1 MFDKIIAFFMSI
13 IAFFMGLFGM
23 GGNNG
28 EPVTP
33 PGANYTQYTNASYGD
48 HERQKLDLCIP
59 NNASGDLGLVL
70 FIHGGAWI
78 GGDKEPYVNGTI
90 SAAKDHGIAGASLNY
105 HYISDSVHMDT
116 LINDIDLALGK
127 IKAIGAEKGVN
138 INKVLLTGDSAGAH
152 LSLLYAYSKADSA
165 PIKPVA
171 VVSNSGPTDFT
182 DENFYINNALGG
194 PEVLSDLF
202 SKASGVRFAY
212 DQRASAEVKAALQK
226 YSPLFY
232 VTKNT
237 VPTIINHGDSDT
249 IVPYSNAVNL
259 DAKLT
264 EMGVP
269 HYFNTF
275 VGGGHGLDND
285 KAAADRAN
293 DQLFEFIY
301 TYLK

>member
-23 GGNNG
+23 GGNDGKPVVPSG
-28 EPVTP
+28 E
-33 PGANYTQYTNASYGD
+33 NYTQYVNLAYGD

-59 NNASGDLGLVL
+59 NDASGDLGLVL

-78 GGDKEPYVNGTI
+78 AGDKESYLNGVA
-90 SAAKDHGIAGASLNY
+90 SAAKYYGVAGAALNY

-116 LINDIDLALGK
+116 LMNDIGLALSK
-127 IKAIGAEKGVN
+127 IKAIGAERGVN
-138 INKVLLTGDSAGAH
+138 INKVLLTGDSAGGH
-152 LSLLYAYSKADSA
+152 MSLLYAYSEADSA

-182 DENFYINNALGG
+182 DESFYINNALGS
-194 PEVLSDLF
+194 PEVMSDLF
-202 SKASGVRFAY
+202 SKASGVRFTY
-212 DQRASAEVKAALQK
+212 EQRASAEVRAALQK

-232 VTKNT
+232 VNENT

-285 KAAADRAN
+285 KTAADRAST
-293 DQLFEFIY
+293 QLIEY
-301 TYLK
+301 VNTYLK

>member
-59 NNASGDLGLVL
+59 NDASGDLGLVL

-212 DQRASAEVKAALQK
+212 EQRASAEVKAALQK

-237 VPTIINHGDSDT
+237 VPTIINHGDKDT

-264 EMGVP
+264 EYGVP
-269 HYFNTF
+269 HHFNTYKNDD
-275 VGGGHGLDND
+275 HGLGND
-285 KAAADRAN
+285 KATDKIAESH
-293 DQLFEFIY
+293 LFEYIN